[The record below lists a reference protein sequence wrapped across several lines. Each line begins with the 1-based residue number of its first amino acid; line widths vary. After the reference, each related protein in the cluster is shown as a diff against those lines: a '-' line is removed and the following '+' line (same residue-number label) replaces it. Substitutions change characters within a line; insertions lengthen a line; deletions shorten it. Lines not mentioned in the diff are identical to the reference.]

1 MTDAWGGFVE
11 VPGARETLER
21 HGRVL
26 REELLG
32 VAAHFAP
39 RQGLPVVMSREP
51 DDHFRYE
58 PLWYARRATLRLTA
72 DFDPAVVVQRIAHRL
87 AEQGWHTTC
96 NASSTAVATAAATRD
111 GFFLWVEAYPG
122 LSRVDLG
129 GSTPPVLLYG
139 DPPGTGVVPPPPP
152 PPPPSPP
159 RPFVPPEPVVTEAT
173 RKPGHVLCF
182 DCDGLGWC
190 PECLTRGYL
199 LDDLGE
205 RQRCVVCFGSRIC
218 QICGGFGQKS
228 LAEMPSWERRRYP
241 DAPDDPR

>member
-1 MTDAWGGFVE
+1 MTDAWEDVAE

-32 VAAHFAP
+32 VAAHLAP
-39 RQGLPVVMSREP
+39 GQGLPVPMSREP
-51 DDHFRYE
+51 EDHLWHE

-72 DFDPAVVVQRIAHRL
+72 DFGSAEVVRHIARRL
-87 AEQGWHTTC
+87 AAQGWHTTLD
-96 NASSTAVATAAATRD
+96 ASSTAVATASATRD
-111 GFFLWVEAYPG
+111 GFLLWVMAYPG
-122 LSRVDLG
+122 LSRADLG
-129 GSTPPVLLYG
+129 GSTPPVLLYA
-139 DPPGTGVVPPPPP
+139 DPAGAAVRPPPPP
-152 PPPPSPP
+152 APPE
-159 RPFVPPEPVVTEAT
+159 RFVPPEPVVTEAT
-173 RKPGHVLCF
+173 RKPGHVLCL

-205 RQRCVVCFGSRIC
+205 RRRCFFCFGARVC

-228 LAEMPSWERRRYP
+228 LAEMPSWERRQYP